1 MNDYNNFKS
10 KLGDDKHYMQE
21 IDYLGSE
28 DSQTKSQARLSGEA
42 TSLNKESDSIAVSNE

>member
-1 MNDYNNFKS
+1 MNDYNNF

-42 TSLNKESDSIAVSNE
+42 TSLNKESDSNSSF